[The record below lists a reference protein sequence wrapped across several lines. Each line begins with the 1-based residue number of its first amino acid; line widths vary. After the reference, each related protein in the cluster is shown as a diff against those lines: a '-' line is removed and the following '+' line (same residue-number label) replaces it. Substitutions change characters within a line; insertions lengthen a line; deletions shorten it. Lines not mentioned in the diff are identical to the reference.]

1 MRQLIMT
8 KFMACLKQT
17 KLQRVT
23 RKALALAPRG
33 GVRDDVLTINQLS
46 NIPAQQLRIDWCARD
61 VHPWDRD
68 RPPRDQAELFCQQA
82 LHDTEA
88 ALLRLFQ
95 MLPDIHQ
102 VDFRVLDPQAS
113 HQVILAGNVER
124 EEIPGARRLQSIKM
138 RLMMMGVRFLMA
150 GGHLE
155 PLTA

>member
-1 MRQLIMT
+1 MKQ
-8 KFMACLKQT
+8 FMAYLQQT
-17 KLQRVT
+17 QLQRAA

-33 GVRDDVLTINQLS
+33 GVRNDVLVLNKLIDTPAHPLQLEW
-46 NIPAQQLRIDWCARD
+46 RARD

-68 RPPRDQAELFCQQA
+68 LPSPRQAELFSHQA

-88 ALLRLFQ
+88 AILRLFQ

-113 HQVILAGNVER
+113 NRVILAGNVER
-124 EEIPGARRLQSIKM
+124 DEIPWARRLQSIKM
-138 RLMMMGVRFLMA
+138 RLLMMGVRFLMA

-155 PLTA
+155 PLAT